1 MPFQKAV
8 KYGSKLRLALAGPSG
23 AGKTFT
29 ALTLGCALAGNK
41 RVAVLD
47 TERGS
52 ASKYAL
58 TKDGQGF
65 DFDVMELTNYHP
77 QHYIDA
83 IREAEQAG
91 YGVLV
96 IDSLSHAWNSI
107 GGVLE
112 IVDNAAK
119 RSQSKN
125 TFNAWGEGTKVQNQ
139 LIDAITRSSMHIIV
153 TMRSKTEYVLEQVNG
168 KNMPRKVG
176 MAPVQRADIEFE
188 FDVYGEMTVENTLLV
203 QKSRCSDLSGAV
215 IEKPG
220 AEVAQILDAW
230 LAGEPAPERPEEVP
244 TLAQVF
250 IVGVRTKA
258 WAQETFYATASA
270 ILDGAPVSKTAKLSP
285 EQLKQLA
292 EAAERGPVGV
302 GV

>member
-23 AGKTFT
+23 AGKTYT
-29 ALTLGCALAGNK
+29 ALTLACALAGGK
-41 RVAVLD
+41 PVAVID

-77 QHYIDA
+77 QRYIDA
-83 IREAEQAG
+83 IHEAEQAG
-91 YGVLV
+91 YAVLV
-96 IDSLSHAWNSI
+96 IDSLTHAWNSV

-125 TFNAWGEGTKVQNQ
+125 TFNAWGEGTKIQNQ
-139 LIDAITRSSMHIIV
+139 LIDAITRSNMHIIC
-153 TMRSKTEYVLEQVNG
+153 TMRSKTEYVIEQVNG

-176 MAPVQRADIEFE
+176 MAPIQRQDIEYE
-188 FDVYGEMTVENTLLV
+188 YDVYAEMTVENTMLV
-203 QKSRCSDLSGAV
+203 QKSRCSELSGQV

-220 AEVAQILDAW
+220 SEVAAVLDAW
-230 LAGEPAPERPEEVP
+230 LAGDPPPVKAPTYREV
-244 TLAQVF
+244 
-250 IVGVRTKA
+250 
-258 WAQETFYATASA
+258 YATAKGKKLCHDAKSFCAYIATVIGVNVAPDQLA
-270 ILDGAPVSKTAKLSP
+270 ILTP
-285 EQLKQLA
+285 EQVSELA
-292 EAAERGPVGV
+292 RAVSDEQAA
-302 GV
+302 